1 MSCFLFLFLAWNCF
15 NSCHTPIQ
23 DWYYRRTWMF
33 SYCCVSDTSRW
44 SKYRLF
50 RCYTKCGMHF
60 IFMRFALVFKLK
72 RWGIECTS
80 SQGVSKV
87 TFFQPKCSLCLSL
100 SSVFGAGSL
109 CVVSSTIIRMVSRG
123 FTSHEFAG
131 RSSFGIK
138 LANPS
143 DTMLAWTA
151 FSSSRL
157 SNFYW

>member
-1 MSCFLFLFLAWNCF
+1 MLMLSMCFF
-15 NSCHTPIQ
+15 
-23 DWYYRRTWMF
+23 
-33 SYCCVSDTSRW
+33 CCVSDTSRW

-87 TFFQPKCSLCLSL
+87 TFFQAKRNHCPSS
-100 SSVFGAGSL
+100 SSVLGVGSL
-109 CVVSSTIIRMVSRG
+109 YVASSTIIQMVSRG
-123 FTSHEFAG
+123 FTSHAFAG
-131 RSSFGIK
+131 RSSFSIK

-143 DTMLAWTA
+143 DTMPACMKCALPFPLQGFPT
-151 FSSSRL
+151 FFGNL
-157 SNFYW
+157 SPYRCARNFDR